1 MRKMKCVHPR
11 KAFNLMQQFINNAND
26 LYYNYSID
34 VRLKKGDCFCA
45 DGIDSLD
52 EAEDDTLTINYNFD
66 ELWDISAKI
75 FRAYWTKK
83 SPILK
88 GFSDITITL
97 LHELGHLETT
107 EKVRPNFSINYREEV
122 IEELTNK
129 YRDYTI
135 LNHYYFALPD
145 EKSATEWAIEWL
157 SNAENRKI
165 AKAFEKKFFACFAEI

>member
-11 KAFNLMQQFINNAND
+11 KAFNLMQQFIDNAND

-88 GFSDITITL
+88 GFSDITISI
-97 LHELGHLETT
+97 LHELGHLTTT
-107 EKVRPNFSINYREEV
+107 EKVRPNFSIQQREELV
-122 IEELTNK
+122 EALTNK
-129 YRDYTI
+129 YRDYKE
-135 LNHYYFALPD
+135 LNYAYFEMPD

-165 AKAFEKKFFACFAEI
+165 AKAFEKKFFTCFAEI